1 MVKMHKLTKGGQTI
15 FPATIYDAV
24 VNPKTRKSLTSELSE
39 LEIEINGYVFK
50 LSEFEIGQWTEGY
63 LRFKQALDVDIPT
76 GFVISVID
84 TNHNQVRLA
93 DLGLVVKFT
102 NAEGDHVESGY
113 ADSGYQIQVQGTAKY
128 MYIHASTER

>member
-50 LSEFEIGQWTEGY
+50 LSEFEIGQWT
-63 LRFKQALDVDIPT
+63 
-76 GFVISVID
+76 
-84 TNHNQVRLA
+84 
-93 DLGLVVKFT
+93 
-102 NAEGDHVESGY
+102 
-113 ADSGYQIQVQGTAKY
+113 GT
-128 MYIHASTER
+128 